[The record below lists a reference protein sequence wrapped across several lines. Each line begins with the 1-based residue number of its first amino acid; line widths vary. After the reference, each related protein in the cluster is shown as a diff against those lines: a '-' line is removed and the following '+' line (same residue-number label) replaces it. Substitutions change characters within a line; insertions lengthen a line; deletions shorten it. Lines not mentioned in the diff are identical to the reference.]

1 MRRVHVAFVSP
12 LHTDIAADLAAVAA
26 FKIADAPRP
35 GLLCA
40 RYGMDGFAVEKPFAF
55 AGGLAF
61 VPVHGLLVNRFNASF
76 GMATGYD
83 YIRSQLRMAV
93 EDPDVSAIVLDINSN
108 GGMAAG
114 CNELAQE
121 IYNTR
126 SKKPSLAVVDTSS
139 YSGAYYLGS
148 AASKMICTESG
159 GVGSI
164 GVVAAHVDFSK
175 LLEKDGIT
183 VTFIHAGEAKVD
195 GNQYEPLSERAR
207 ESIDRTVQY
216 HYGMFAEAVAKFRG
230 MSVEDVK
237 ATEARCYTPPDALK
251 LGLIDGVASATEA
264 VRGLLAQGEE
274 MSGITQ
280 DEASRLAAEAAA
292 SAVAADRARTSAIR
306 KAPEAEG
313 REALADHL
321 ASSTNM
327 SVEDAIAVLTAAP
340 KQEAA
345 KPEGNAFAAAMDASN
360 NPNVGQDNPEN
371 LAGGSTVERILNN
384 FSLVTGGSYRK
395 AS

>member
-1 MRRVHVAFVSP
+1 MKRVHIAFISP
-12 LHTDIAADLAAVAA
+12 LHTDIAADLAAVTA
-26 FKIADAPRP
+26 FKLADAPRP

-61 VPVHGLLVNRFNASF
+61 VPIHGFLVNRLNASF
-76 GMATGYD
+76 GIATGYD
-83 YIRSQLRMAV
+83 YIRSQLRMAI
-93 EDPDVSAIVLDINSN
+93 EDPDVSAIVFDINSN

-114 CNELAQE
+114 CGELAQE
-121 IYNTR
+121 IYNSR
-126 SKKPSLAVVDTSS
+126 ERKPSVAVVDANA

-148 AASKMICTESG
+148 AASKMVCTESG

-164 GVVAAHVDFSK
+164 GVVAAHIDFSK
-175 LLEKDGIT
+175 SLEKEGVA

-195 GNQYEPLSERAR
+195 GNQFEPLSERAR
-207 ESIDRTVQY
+207 ESIDHTVQY
-216 HYGMFAEAVAKFRG
+216 HYGMFTEAVAKHRG

-237 ATEARCYTPPDALK
+237 ATEARCYTPPDALR
-251 LGLIDGVASATEA
+251 LGLIDGVAGSAEA
-264 VRGLLAQGEE
+264 VRGLLAQGDE

-280 DEASRLAAEAAA
+280 EEAAKLAADAAA
-292 SAVAADRARTSAIR
+292 AAVAADRARTSAIR

-313 REALADHL
+313 RGALAEHL
-321 ASSTNM
+321 ASSTSM
-327 SVEDAIAVLTAAP
+327 SVEDAIAVLAAAP

-345 KPEGNAFAAAMDASN
+345 KPEGNAFAAAMDASQ
-360 NPNVGQDNPEN
+360 NPNVGQDDAAN
-371 LAGGSTVERILNN
+371 LAGGSPVERILSNYA
-384 FSLVTGGSYRK
+384 LVTGGKFRK

>member
-1 MRRVHVAFVSP
+1 MKRVHIAFISP
-12 LHTDIAADLAAVAA
+12 LHTDIAADLAAVTA
-26 FKIADAPRP
+26 FKLADAPRP

-61 VPVHGLLVNRFNASF
+61 VPIHGFLVNRLNASF
-76 GMATGYD
+76 GIATGYD
-83 YIRSQLRMAV
+83 YIRSQLRMAI
-93 EDPDVSAIVLDINSN
+93 EDPDVSAIVFDINSN

-114 CNELAQE
+114 CGELAQE
-121 IYNTR
+121 IYNSR
-126 SKKPSLAVVDTSS
+126 ERKPSVAVVDANA

-148 AASKMICTESG
+148 AASKMVCTESG

-164 GVVAAHVDFSK
+164 GVVAAHIDFSK
-175 LLEKDGIT
+175 SLEKEGVA

-195 GNQYEPLSERAR
+195 GNQFEPLSERAR
-207 ESIDRTVQY
+207 ESIDHTVQY
-216 HYGMFAEAVAKFRG
+216 HYGMFTEAVAKHRG

-237 ATEARCYTPPDALK
+237 ATEARCYTPPDALR
-251 LGLIDGVASATEA
+251 LGLIDGVAGSAEA
-264 VRGLLAQGEE
+264 VRGLLAQGDE

-280 DEASRLAAEAAA
+280 EEAAKLAADAAA
-292 SAVAADRARTSAIR
+292 AAVTADRARTSAIR

-313 REALADHL
+313 RAALAEHL
-321 ASSTNM
+321 ASSTSM
-327 SVEDAIAVLTAAP
+327 SVEDAIAVLAAAP

-345 KPEGNAFAAAMDASN
+345 KPEGNAFAAAMDASQ
-360 NPNVGQDNPEN
+360 NPNVGQDDAAN
-371 LAGGSTVERILNN
+371 LAGGSPVERILSNYA
-384 FSLVTGGSYRK
+384 LVTGGKFRK

>member
-1 MRRVHVAFVSP
+1 MKRVHIAFISP
-12 LHTDIAADLAAVAA
+12 LHTDIAADLAAVTA
-26 FKIADAPRP
+26 FKLADAPRP

-61 VPVHGLLVNRFNASF
+61 VPIHGFLVNRLNASF
-76 GMATGYD
+76 GIATGYD
-83 YIRSQLRMAV
+83 YIRSQLRMAI
-93 EDPDVSAIVLDINSN
+93 EDPDVSAIVFDINSN

-114 CNELAQE
+114 CGELAQE
-121 IYNTR
+121 IYNSR
-126 SKKPSLAVVDTSS
+126 ERKPSVAVVDANA

-148 AASKMICTESG
+148 AASKMVCTESG

-164 GVVAAHVDFSK
+164 GVVAAHIDFSK
-175 LLEKDGIT
+175 SLEKEGVA

-195 GNQYEPLSERAR
+195 GNQFEPLSERAR
-207 ESIDRTVQY
+207 ESIDHTVQY
-216 HYGMFAEAVAKFRG
+216 HYGMFTEAVAKHRG

-237 ATEARCYTPPDALK
+237 ATEARCYTPPDALR
-251 LGLIDGVASATEA
+251 LGLIDGVAGSAEA
-264 VRGLLAQGEE
+264 VRGLLAQGDE

-280 DEASRLAAEAAA
+280 EEAAKLAADAAA
-292 SAVAADRARTSAIR
+292 AAVAADRARTSAIR

-313 REALADHL
+313 RAALAEHL
-321 ASSTNM
+321 ASSTSM
-327 SVEDAIAVLTAAP
+327 SVEDAIAVLAAAP

-345 KPEGNAFAAAMDASN
+345 KPEGNAFAAAMDASQ
-360 NPNVGQDNPEN
+360 NPNVGQDDAAN
-371 LAGGSTVERILNN
+371 LAGGSPVERILSNYA
-384 FSLVTGGSYRK
+384 LVTGGKFRK